1 MIGTKKILRSAQD
14 DLKRTVILNPGGFAL
29 LSFVILNPPEAL
41 RRGVKNLYA
50 GIEILRSAQDDLK
63 RAVILN
69 PPKLCAGG

>member
-50 GIEILRSAQDDLK
+50 GI
-63 RAVILN
+63 
-69 PPKLCAGG
+69 